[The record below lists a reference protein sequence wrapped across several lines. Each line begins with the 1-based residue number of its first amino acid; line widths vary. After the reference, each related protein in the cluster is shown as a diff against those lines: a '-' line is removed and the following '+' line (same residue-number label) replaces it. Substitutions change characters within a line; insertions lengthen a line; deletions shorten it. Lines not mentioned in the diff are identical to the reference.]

1 MGSYLTPEGV
11 VRGNNHD
18 VWKTGMTPAEVEAMR
33 KAYQERYQQK
43 N

>member
-1 MGSYLTPEGV
+1 VADLLAGEA
-11 VRGNNHD
+11 HA
-18 VWKTGMTPAEVEAMR
+18 WKKGMTPAEVEAMR